1 MRCERMHATITVA
14 SCIANQEYRESRVH
28 IKRGLPSCWGCSEG
42 IAAREGKF
50 DDKDVEELK
59 LIVLGQSGHLA
70 KGGTMMSQA
79 LWRAVSKGSVQDGM
93 KRCSKCKEIKSIEE
107 FSHNK
112 NSKDGLDYWCRD
124 CYKCY
129 KLSRVDVKKTKE
141 NAACPHGVWIDLSRY
156 PDLLKEIE
164 RIAENEER
172 TVEAQIRWW
181 IRRNFHSFKQGD
193 MA

>member
-14 SCIANQEYRESRVH
+14 SCIANP
-28 IKRGLPSCWGCSEG
+28 GCWGCSEG

-59 LIVLGQSGHLA
+59 LIVLGQSGQLA
-70 KGGTMMSQA
+70 KGGAMMSQA
-79 LWRAVSKGSVQDGM
+79 LGRAVSKGSVQDGM
-93 KRCSKCKEIKSIEE
+93 KRCSRCGQIKSVES
-107 FSHNK
+107 FSK
-112 NSKDGLDYWCRD
+112 NRSAKDGLSYWCRQ
-124 CYKCY
+124 CYSGTRSSKA
-129 KLSRVDVKKTKE
+129 KGSMTEGHLR
-141 NAACPHGVWIDLSRY
+141 GVWIDLSGY
-156 PDLLKEIE
+156 PELIDEIG
-164 RIAENEER
+164 RIAQNEER

>member
-14 SCIANQEYRESRVH
+14 SCIANQEYRGSRVH
-28 IKRGLPSCWGCSEG
+28 IKRGLPCCWGCSEG

-79 LWRAVSKGSVQDGM
+79 LGRAVSKGSVQDGM
-93 KRCSKCKEIKSIEE
+93 KRCSRCGQIKSVES
-107 FSHNK
+107 FSK
-112 NSKDGLDYWCRD
+112 NGSTKDGLSYWCRQCD
-124 CYKCY
+124 SGRRRCKA
-129 KLSRVDVKKTKE
+129 KGSMTEGHLR
-141 NAACPHGVWIDLSRY
+141 GVWIDLSGY
-156 PDLLKEIE
+156 PELLEEIG
-164 RIAENEER
+164 RIAQNEER

>member
-1 MRCERMHATITVA
+1 MNDE
-14 SCIANQEYRESRVH
+14 
-28 IKRGLPSCWGCSEG
+28 
-42 IAAREGKF
+42 
-50 DDKDVEELK
+50 DVEELK
-59 LIVLGQSGHLA
+59 
-70 KGGTMMSQA
+70 KNME
-79 LWRAVSKGSVQDGM
+79 RAVRYRAAAPDEKRNGGIGMSEGPMSRTDSDRVPAEAIKSRNIEPVPEGM

-107 FSHNK
+107 FCHNK
-112 NSKDGLDYWCRD
+112 NSKDGLGYWCRD